1 MEENDPP
8 TGFFLFAFLSL
19 SLDTNESFHSTQKTL
34 WPWVKI

>member
-8 TGFFLFAFLSL
+8 TSFFLLALLSP
-19 SLDTNESFHSTQKTL
+19 SLDTKESFHSTQKTL